1 MIAERVNMT
10 SQHNNFNQN
19 HSKKK
24 KKKMASSST
33 NGNVKI
39 IASDTQFQP
48 ALDEAGT
55 KLVVVDFH
63 ATWCGPCKR
72 IAPVF
77 VQYSLKY
84 TNVVFLKVDVDQC
97 TTTSE
102 KYGVT
107 AMPTFIF
114 IKLKQ
119 KVDEL
124 RGADP
129 NLLLEKIKKNTS
141 DASEDEDDSGQEEV
155 RGFADLVNFLNS
167 TGCNCLN
174 ESDEHNFK
182 NVFKKDENYLESD
195 CDEQLLLT
203 IEFTQPVKVHSL
215 KFKAPENGHAPKL
228 LKVFA
233 NQPSAMSFDQAEQAE
248 SLQKL
253 ELTPDDIK
261 GEKVINLRFVKFQ
274 NVNNLVLFFINN
286 QGDEETTI
294 INYLKIIGA
303 PIDSTNMND
312 FKRIA
317 GKAGESH

>member
-19 HSKKK
+19 HSKK

-119 KVDEL
+119 KVDQL

-129 NLLLEKIKKNTS
+129 NLLLEKIKKNAS

-182 NVFKKDENYLESD
+182 NVFKNDENYLESD